1 MAATK
6 KAVVKKSSKKVVS
19 EPMHVASPSAMSCSR
34 CEHIPVGVNAIMS
47 MLIALV
53 FTLSAL
59 VIAAAMT
66 IHSQAF
72 QLNAFNQSGH
82 ASDVVARR

>member
-1 MAATK
+1 M
-6 KAVVKKSSKKVVS
+6 VPVM
-19 EPMHVASPSAMSCSR
+19 EPAHQPTPSILGCVR
-34 CEHIPVGVNAIMS
+34 CDHLPMGVNAIMS

-72 QLNAFNQSGH
+72 QLNAFNQTGH